1 MKKRLMQ
8 LGLLLTTFVMVLSCF
23 TMTFTSTARADQT
36 KLEAKAAITIDA
48 QTGQILYQQNANQ
61 KLAVASCTKILTLAV
76 IEQDIA
82 DGKLSW
88 NQKIKINRKVAKTST
103 DWHFSNVE
111 LKAGHRYTVRS
122 LCESM
127 MIVSADGSAEA
138 LALASAGS
146 TAAFNKKMQAV
157 AKKAGVHDAKIYNMI
172 GLSNGELGSN
182 GIKGV
187 SKKAENAFSAKDMAL
202 ISRYL
207 VTKYPDAMNI
217 TKATNVEFK
226 VDDKQSY
233 NMLNINGMLPNNGNA
248 PKNGTMDGLKTGST
262 DKAGNC
268 FVGTGIFNNRRLIT
282 VVLGTDIHDYSKQFK
297 ETNKMLEAV
306 QGAYQPVTLKQPS
319 DLKKLTNQVRVA
331 HGKRKAV
338 KIGFKQP
345 LALWLPKGLKIKQV
359 GGQLILSKGKRTIG
373 QHKLRAPLKKGE
385 TVGQIKVTPIKGQP
399 SLQLPVVSQQN
410 IAKKSLMN

>member
-1 MKKRLMQ
+1 MKQRLKQ
-8 LGLLLTTFVMVLSCF
+8 LVKFGLAILLVVSCL
-23 TMTFTSTARADQT
+23 TEALTATVKADQT
-36 KLEAKAAITIDA
+36 KLAAKAAIAMDA

-76 IEQDIA
+76 IEQDVA
-82 DGKLSW
+82 QGKLSW
-88 NQKIKINRKVAKTST
+88 NQKIKISKKVAKTST

-111 LKAGHRYTVRS
+111 LKAGHSYTVKS

-157 AKKAGVHDAKIYNMI
+157 ANKAGVHDAKIYNMI
-172 GLSNGELGSN
+172 GLSNGELGTN

-207 VTKYPDAMNI
+207 VNKYPDAINI

-306 QGAYQPVTLKQPS
+306 QGAYQPVAISQPS
-319 DLKKLTNQVRVA
+319 NFKGITNRVRVA
-331 HGKRKAV
+331 HGKRPSV
-338 KIGFKQP
+338 KIGLKQAV
-345 LALWLPKGLKIKQV
+345 ALWLPKNGSAKSLP
-359 GGQLILSKGKRTIG
+359 GELTLSKGKRTIG
-373 QHKLRAPLKKGE
+373 HHKLRAPLKKGE
-385 TVGQIKVTPIKGQP
+385 TVGTIKVTPIKGLP
-399 SLQLPVVSQQN
+399 SVNLPIVSQQN
-410 IAKKSLMN
+410 VTRKSLIN